1 MFRTRLTVVF
11 CVTCLLIAFAFVLS
25 ASPAQAGGNGVVES
39 VTGSSHMTVP
49 LSVFDPSL
57 EGDAEMRTL
66 SYNALRH
73 GDGSVSGHYEY
84 HIIVQDV
91 SDVVRG
97 TVVCLK
103 VEGNRAWIGATV
115 DATTDPTVEG
125 LFSWWQVE
133 DNGQGASAPADRT
146 TFLGFGTLDETF
158 DYCQGPDPNFI
169 FDIDHG
175 NIKVRD
181 AD

>member
-1 MFRTRLTVVF
+1 MSRRRLT
-11 CVTCLLIAFAFVLS
+11 TLLAATVLLTALIFALG
-25 ASPAQAGGNGVVES
+25 ALPTLAHGNGVVES

-73 GDGSVSGHYEY
+73 ANGHVSGQYQYYVAVQGVADTVHGSV
-84 HIIVQDV
+84 I
-91 SDVVRG
+91 
-97 TVVCLK
+97 CFK

-115 DATTDPTVEG
+115 DNTTDPTLEG
-125 LFSWWQVE
+125 LFSWWQVQ
-133 DNGQGASAPADRT
+133 DNGQGAQAPADRT
-146 TFLGFGTLDETF
+146 TFLGFGTLAETVA
-158 DYCQGPDPNFI
+158 YCQGPQPNFI

-175 NIKVRD
+175 NIQVRD
-181 AD
+181 ES